1 MMNDEEL
8 KRMRINGYMKALNEL
23 WDEIRSAR
31 KSIYIRER
39 VCVVLFLF
47 LVLQI
52 IYMSLS
58 RLFS

>member
-8 KRMRINGYMKALNEL
+8 KRMRINGYMEALTEL

-31 KSIYIRER
+31 KSIYIGER

-47 LVLQI
+47 LVLTI
-52 IYMSLS
+52 I
-58 RLFS
+58 FIKT